1 MNLENIIMAFQAG
14 RMVDGLAF
22 IGSILAIW
30 LALRIANMTG
40 ENPDSNIVAKIVSTG
55 FGDCVVL
62 GSWQAYTF
70 AQNTFIN
77 AAARIEI
84 FGVDNTPA
92 PERTQGFLDFVG
104 TTEVAATPTPLG
116 IAFLAIVSLMI
127 VTLIWV
133 PRNN

>member
-1 MNLENIIMAFQAG
+1 MTLEQITFAFQTG
-14 RMVDGLAF
+14 RMVDALAF
-22 IGSILAIW
+22 IGSIIAIW
-30 LALRIANMTG
+30 LALRVANMTG
-40 ENPDSNIVAKIVSTG
+40 ENPDSNIIAKIVSTG
-55 FGDCVVL
+55 FGACIVL

-70 AQNTFIN
+70 AANTFTN
-77 AAARIEI
+77 AAARIEM
-84 FGVDNTPA
+84 FGIENTPN